1 MIPDLFSGALR
12 QGSGQAP
19 APAGAWPTTA
29 AGAPDPAS
37 HPDAAAAGPFADLF
51 ADLLA
56 ATIAPQATGAD
67 SAGGNSAAQAVA
79 LPVSLTDLWIG
90 LATPV
95 YSEGGETMSAAEELD
110 ALTGQ
115 VEDDAALEASSS
127 APVPVTDAAGTA
139 TPVPII
145 VQVPTDIM
153 SAAPV
158 APRPEEAPVA
168 TSNPVA
174 RAIAPRQDET
184 SAREAAMTA
193 SDTPLPQTASTAG
206 DAGPRQADAVGG
218 KNPSGGARQDSVEAA
233 QPGATERGAEVVGRG
248 FTPRQVDSAGREG
261 PPYEAPQQ
269 SPPAAGRS
277 VTPSQADS
285 AGREGTPYDR
295 SIATAPAS
303 VEARPVKGDVKPAAI
318 DMPASNDKPAVAPV
332 TTTAAL
338 PEADAIAADGNEA
351 SRQVGREGAP
361 SSPLTTAGQPKA
373 QPPQGQREHQPQAP
387 VTPVTTPAPLDQ
399 AAQLA
404 QQSVAGR
411 GFTSRQDVAA
421 GNEDVP
427 AVTERS
433 AATAAVQGVASAAA
447 SQQQQGGD
455 APQHGAGNQPSQDQA
470 PRDVAASARTADLVT
485 SSTPQAVTAAEPA
498 SRPVAQAA
506 APLPTPFTPE
516 QEVEN
521 AGRLIE
527 SMRVQYRQ
535 GVPEATVRL
544 NPEHLGE
551 VTISIRVDK
560 GVVSATVHAETPAV
574 QQWLE
579 AQEEKL
585 RSGLADQGLNLER
598 FVVRREQ
605 QQQERR
611 EQRPHQQ
618 ARYRQPQEPGQ
629 RFEVTV

>member
-1 MIPDLFSGALR
+1 MIPDLFSGSLR
-12 QGSGQAP
+12 PGSGHAP

-29 AGAPDPAS
+29 AGAPDPAA

-56 ATIAPQATGAD
+56 ATIAPQAT
-67 SAGGNSAAQAVA
+67 SAGGNSGGNGTAQAVA

-95 YSEGGETMSAAEELD
+95 YSEGGETTNAAEELD

-115 VEDDAALEASSS
+115 VDDDAALEASSL
-127 APVPVTDAAGTA
+127 APVPVTDAPDSAV
-139 TPVPII
+139 PVPII

-174 RAIAPRQDET
+174 RGIVPRQDDP
-184 SAREAAMTA
+184 SAREAAMTT
-193 SDTPLPQTASTAG
+193 SDTPLPQAASIAG
-206 DAGPRQADAVGG
+206 DAKPRQADAAAG
-218 KNPSGGARQDSVEAA
+218 KNPSGEARQDAVDTA
-233 QPGATERGAEVVGRG
+233 QPGSTERTL
-248 FTPRQVDSAGREG
+248 TPMERMESIGGDAPAPDAKTPAVPQ
-261 PPYEAPQQ
+261 PQQ
-269 SPPAAGRS
+269 PGGRS
-277 VTPSQADS
+277 VA
-285 AGREGTPYDR
+285 PYDR
-295 SIATAPAS
+295 SIATAPANGD
-303 VEARPVKGDVKPAAI
+303 ARPVKGDVTSAAI
-318 DMPASNDKPAVAPV
+318 DMPASNDKPAVATV
-332 TTTAAL
+332 TTIAGL
-338 PEADAIAADGNEA
+338 PEGDAIAAEGNEA

-373 QPPQGQREHQPQAP
+373 QPAPGQREHQSQGP

-399 AAQLA
+399 AAQIA
-404 QQSVAGR
+404 QQSVAAR
-411 GFTSRQDVAA
+411 SFTPRQDEAA
-421 GNEDVP
+421 GNEDLP

-447 SQQQQGGD
+447 SQQQGGD
-455 APQHGAGNQPSQDQA
+455 APQNGAGNQPSQDQA

-506 APLPTPFTPE
+506 APLATPFTPE

-585 RSGLADQGLNLER
+585 RSGLADQGLSLDRFTVRER
-598 FVVRREQ
+598 H